1 MFQDLQWACVA
12 IFTASIPL
20 VVLAHYRYPESPV
33 WHFIVLA
40 AVLGW
45 VFANAHAGI
54 QHLWV
59 DAERREELAAFD
71 EAIRNP
77 EPPVL
82 QPDGSWAIGGP
93 GIADF
98 LWEEYRPVT
107 AMIYGPVYLLGC
119 WLAAWAFFRRSSP
132 RLRRAILLV
141 SIGVLLAA
149 WTAILG
155 ELIKIKP
162 PDIFSDGVF
171 IYGWN
176 PFFGPQ
182 LLLPL
187 ALLTAWLVVAWL
199 PTALARVSKRPSKS
213 A

>member
-12 IFTASIPL
+12 TFTASIPL
-20 VVLAHYRYPESPV
+20 LVLAHYRYPESPAR
-33 WHFIVLA
+33 HFIVLA

-45 VFANAHAGI
+45 VLANARAGI

-59 DAERREELAAFD
+59 DAERREEWIAFD
-71 EAIRNP
+71 EAVRHP
-77 EPPVL
+77 PPPVL
-82 QPDGSWAIGGP
+82 QPDGSLVTNGP

-107 AMIYGPVYLLGC
+107 ATIYGPAYLLGC
-119 WLAAWAFFRRSSP
+119 WLAAWAFYRRSSP
-132 RLRRAILLV
+132 HPKRTIMLV
-141 SIGVLLAA
+141 SLGVLLAA

-162 PDIFSDGVF
+162 PDIFGDGVF

-182 LLLPL
+182 LTLPL
-187 ALLTAWLVVAWL
+187 ALLTAWLLVAWL
-199 PTALARVSKRPSKS
+199 PTTLARVSKRPSKS

>member
-20 VVLAHYRYPESPV
+20 VLLAHYRYPESPV

-45 VFANAHAGI
+45 VLANAHAGI

-107 AMIYGPVYLLGC
+107 AMIYGPAYLLGC

-155 ELIKIKP
+155 ERIKIKP

-182 LLLPL
+182 LTLPL
-187 ALLTAWLVVAWL
+187 ALLTVWLVLAWL
-199 PTALARVSKRPSKS
+199 PTALARVSKRPTKS